1 MSQTVRCDICNGLY
15 NQRYLS
21 AHKRLS
27 HARTGT
33 LAPSIVSELDAL
45 QEILCLYA
53 RLSDTTQKEV
63 RDRLTTLSRKVR

>member
-1 MSQTVRCDICNGLY
+1 MPQTIRCDICNGLY

-27 HARTGT
+27 HGPTETRPA
-33 LAPSIVSELDAL
+33 VSEPDAL
-45 QEILCLYA
+45 QEILSLYA

-63 RDRLTTLSRKVR
+63 RDRLTILSRKAR